1 MSTGTR
7 TNSFGASVF
16 ATDGYPGIYAC
27 GRRQRRGGG
36 YQAQRK
42 KTGMLGDF
50 LITPCIRRKFAEAFE
65 MRITLVNRKVAAMNR
80 ES

>member
-1 MSTGTR
+1 MDIRVFTR
-7 TNSFGASVF
+7 VVG
-16 ATDGYPGIYAC
+16 DRGG
-27 GRRQRRGGG
+27 GGG